1 MENQDQNIDSVALE
15 AVEGNPALEAVIDE
29 NGQTVVLSVKDK
41 QLQMFSKNVTLEEVI
56 IMLTVSLETAK
67 SQMADEDDV
76 EDAEEV

>member
-1 MENQDQNIDSVALE
+1 MENQDQNTGSVAIE

-29 NGQTVVLSVKDK
+29 NGQTVVLSVKNK

>member
-1 MENQDQNIDSVALE
+1 
-15 AVEGNPALEAVIDE
+15 LEAVIDE

-56 IMLTVSLETAK
+56 IMLTVSLETAQ
-67 SQMADEDDV
+67 SQLDSEAV

>member
-1 MENQDQNIDSVALE
+1 MENQDQNTDSVAIE
-15 AVEGNPALEAVIDE
+15 AVEGNPALESVIDE

>member
-41 QLQMFSKNVTLEEVI
+41 QLQMFSKNVTLGEVI

>member
-1 MENQDQNIDSVALE
+1 MENQDQNTDSVAIE
-15 AVEGNPALEAVIDE
+15 AVEGNSALEAVIDE

-56 IMLTVSLETAK
+56 IMLTVSMETAQCQL
-67 SQMADEDDV
+67 SSEAV

>member
-1 MENQDQNIDSVALE
+1 MEDQDQKPITGTTEVVD
-15 AVEGNPALEAVIDE
+15 GNPALEAVVDE
-29 NGQTVVLSVKDK
+29 SGQTVVLSVKEK

-67 SQMADEDDV
+67 GQMGSKSV